1 MRFLLFRGVA
11 LTLSVLSLPSPAR
24 GAYPCHTE
32 VLKRLR
38 CDVANEESGAMFR
51 VEVIR
56 SRLVARDGAVC
67 VLAGADRE
75 FTRGVI
81 MAPGNRISDLYLSS
95 APDLAPMTH
104 LEGGKPLAVEFYS
117 EGKNTEV
124 EWARAEIMPT
134 GNGFEARVTVKA
146 RVASF
151 FQRPGLNRLD
161 VEGSGACRP
170 W

>member
-1 MRFLLFRGVA
+1 MRFLFSGVCLPLLILFMTA
-11 LTLSVLSLPSPAR
+11 PAQ

-38 CDVANEESGAMFR
+38 CDVTSEESGALFR

-56 SRLVARDGAVC
+56 ARLVAKDGATC
-67 VLAGADRE
+67 LLAGTQRE

-81 MAPGNRISDLYLSS
+81 MAPGNRISDLYLSTG
-95 APDLAPMTH
+95 PDPAPMAQ
-104 LEGGKPLAVEFYS
+104 LEEGKPLAVEFYS
-117 EGKNTEV
+117 EGKNSDV
-124 EWARAEIMPT
+124 EWARAEITPA
-134 GNGFEARVTVKA
+134 GNGFEARVTVRA

-151 FQRPGLNRLD
+151 FQRPGLDRLD
-161 VEGSGACRP
+161 VEGTGACRA